1 MASVPV
7 RDGKKLVP
15 MHTLGSWVNQ
25 DVLPGMRILVPECLT
40 GKVQCDGRFLADGEK
55 YCVFD
60 DAYQSFP
67 APE

>member
-1 MASVPV
+1 MASIPV
-7 RDGKKLVP
+7 RDEKKLVP

-25 DVLPGMRILVPECLT
+25 DVLPGMRICLT
-40 GKVQCDGRFLADGEK
+40 GKVQCDGRYLANGEK
-55 YCVFD
+55 CCVFD